1 MRAYLPYVYGGI
13 AALIVLRGAAR
24 GGLGTQ
30 AQSTFNSIFVAST
43 TNLPQG

>member
-1 MRAYLPYVYGGI
+1 MRAYLPYLYGGL

-24 GGLGTQ
+24 GGLGTA
-30 AQSTFNSIFVAST
+30 AQQTFAKVFVET

>member
-13 AALIVLRGAAR
+13 AALLALRGAAR
-24 GGLGTQ
+24 GGLGTS
-30 AQSTFNSIFVAST
+30 AQSFFNTTFVST